1 MPDVLSLPLVPPWI
15 ARDDPLGQFA
25 IKEVKTRVNSTVT
38 LECET
43 WAVPEPTIQWYKDK
57 QVRP

>member
-1 MPDVLSLPLVPPWI
+1 M
-15 ARDDPLGQFA
+15 
-25 IKEVKTRVNSTVT
+25 KEVKTRVNSTVT

-43 WAVPEPTIQWYKDK
+43 WAVPQPTIQWYKDK